1 MEFIAQI
8 KGGMALTQQLLIF
21 QGGVEVRLG
30 DVEVRLREEVDA
42 TSSQETIGSLR
53 REKKKNSK
61 SHYTNTPKCG
71 QSKLRNK
78 TEGQYSFR

>member
-1 MEFIAQI
+1 MGLSTRMEFIAQI
-8 KGGMALTQQLLIF
+8 KGGTALTQQLLIF

-53 REKKKNSK
+53 REKKRKELKVSLHK
-61 SHYTNTPKCG
+61 HT
-71 QSKLRNK
+71 
-78 TEGQYSFR
+78 

>member
-1 MEFIAQI
+1 MGLSTRMEFIAQI

-21 QGGVEVRLG
+21 QGGMEVRLG

-53 REKKKNSK
+53 REKKRKELKVSLHK
-61 SHYTNTPKCG
+61 HT
-71 QSKLRNK
+71 
-78 TEGQYSFR
+78 

>member
-1 MEFIAQI
+1 MGLSTRMEFIAQI

-53 REKKKNSK
+53 RKKKK
-61 SHYTNTPKCG
+61 RT
-71 QSKLRNK
+71 QSLTTQTHLSVDN
-78 TEGQYSFR
+78 QN

>member
-53 REKKKNSK
+53 RKKKK
-61 SHYTNTPKCG
+61 RT
-71 QSKLRNK
+71 QSLTTQTHLSVDN
-78 TEGQYSFR
+78 QN

>member
-8 KGGMALTQQLLIF
+8 KGGTALTQQLLIF
-21 QGGVEVRLG
+21 QGGMEVRLG

-53 REKKKNSK
+53 RKKKK
-61 SHYTNTPKCG
+61 RT
-71 QSKLRNK
+71 QSLTTQTHLSVDN
-78 TEGQYSFR
+78 QN